1 MDVLSKILQVGRAG
15 PCGHQLPPTDEIFK
29 SVAAAVSEQMSSYDA
44 SHDMQHVLR
53 VTSIAQAI
61 LIAEV
66 SGQPDLKLDPTLV
79 LLAAVLHDISDRKYT
94 DAENPKA
101 SLTGILSSAA
111 VPPALSSK
119 VVDFV
124 EHVSYSSEKRD
135 PSKTQF
141 ILSQTPEL
149 GVVQDADRLDA
160 IGAIGI
166 GRTFTFGGAKMP
178 QSSMQLSKDHIIEK
192 LAKLAEIMKVRTSK
206 ESLLLILLESNSSSI
221 FGRRRLGNG
230 WQKNEQIDCFF
241 FSQWWDEEM
250 AMVAL

>member
-1 MDVLSKILQVGRAG
+1 MDVLSKILQVGRAE
-15 PCGHQLPPTDEIFK
+15 PCGHQLPPTDEIFE

-53 VTSIAQAI
+53 AI
-61 LIAEV
+61 LISEV

-79 LLAAVLHDISDRKYT
+79 LLAALLYDISDRKYT
-94 DAENPKA
+94 DRENPKP
-101 SLTGILSSAA
+101 SLTDILNSAA
-111 VPPALSSK
+111 VPPALSAK
-119 VVDFV
+119 VVDVV

-135 PSKTQF
+135 PRKTQL

-149 GVVQDADRLDA
+149 GVVQDADRIDA

-178 QSSMQLSKDHIIEK
+178 QAIMQLSKDHIIEK
-192 LAKLAEIMKVRTSK
+192 LVKLADMMKTETGKRMAKERTDR
-206 ESLLLILLESNSSSI
+206 LL
-221 FGRRRLGNG
+221 
-230 WQKNEQIDCFF
+230 F
-241 FSQWWDEEM
+241 FSQWYDEGM